1 MEIQFYKCIEIFM
14 NTVFVVNKKSIKHF
28 HLHHHQSLHLGI
40 IFSSQSSMLSLFQ
53 KIDRNSMF
61 LFRQSD
67 YLTKERHM
75 NPCRVF
81 LLHLFKLVHPIK
93 QFKFKYL
100 WFKLFKHISYSY
112 YFLHW
117 KPRVSLIL
125 LSIKILRVLWVSHI

>member
-61 LFRQSD
+61 LSHQSD
-67 YLTKERHM
+67 YLTKEHHM
-75 NPCRVF
+75 NLYTVF
-81 LLHLFKLVHPIK
+81 LLHQFELVHPIK
-93 QFKFKYL
+93 QFKINTL
-100 WFKLFKHISYSY
+100 GSNYSNT
-112 YFLHW
+112 F
-117 KPRVSLIL
+117 LIL
-125 LSIKILRVLWVSHI
+125 TTSCIESPEFL